1 MLIKGEDGVL
11 FCQKLLRA
19 VLDMVVD
26 FFPGG
31 ALEEKSPRE
40 TFGHG
45 TKPK

>member
-19 VLDMVVD
+19 VLDMVVV
-26 FFPGG
+26 PGG
-31 ALEEKSPRE
+31 PKKKVHE

-45 TKPK
+45 T